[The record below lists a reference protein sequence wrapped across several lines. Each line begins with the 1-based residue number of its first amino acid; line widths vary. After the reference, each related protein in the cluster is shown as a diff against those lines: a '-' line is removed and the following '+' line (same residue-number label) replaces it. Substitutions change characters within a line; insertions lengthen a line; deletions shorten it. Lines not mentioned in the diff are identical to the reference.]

1 MAKAK
6 SEDEKSGVERPQEEP
21 SEKIAIPLGATIEN
35 IIKALRILGDSGGK
49 GRFNELAPMFGDKKS
64 EKTIFSFSVN
74 AAVAFGLI
82 NPHKGKSPYV
92 ISKDGEEFLS
102 SEKDEQRK
110 TILFSKFLS
119 FEGYRKILIGMKNSK
134 DKSMKKQTITNA
146 WMSIAGGKGSTRRN
160 YTSTFASVGNWCG
173 AIKDTGQTCILTQEG
188 ETALAQILKGE
199 EIKTKPI
206 LEPMVHTTPE
216 KPALQISLEITQC
229 PVCNKPNLVLSDKY
243 LDKIATKG
251 GTMLII
257 ERTFQCQGCSNKFTR
272 IVKELVPSPD

>member
-1 MAKAK
+1 MGDAK
-6 SEDEKSGVERPQEEP
+6 SQGEKSEMEEP
-21 SEKIAIPLGATIEN
+21 HEELSEKIAIPLGATVEN

-64 EKTIFSFSVN
+64 EKTLFSFSVN
-74 AAVAFGLI
+74 AAAAFGLI
-82 NPHKGKSPYV
+82 NPHKGRSPYV

-110 TILFSKFLS
+110 TILFSRFLS

-146 WMSIAGGKGSTRRN
+146 WMSIAGGKSSTRRN
-160 YTSTFASVGNWCG
+160 YTTTFASVGNWCG

-188 ETALAQILKGE
+188 ETALTQILKGE
-199 EIKTKPI
+199 EIKTKPA
-206 LEPMVHTTPE
+206 LETTIHTTTE
-216 KPALQISLEITQC
+216 KPVLQIPLEITQC
-229 PVCNKPNLVLSDKY
+229 PVCSKPNLVWSDKY
-243 LDKIATKG
+243 LDKVATKG
-251 GTMLII
+251 GTMLVI
-257 ERTFQCQGCSNKFTR
+257 ERTFQCQGCSNKFSR